1 MVSVDGN
8 VEELTLAIVSEA
20 RAEGKDLQA
29 QAEAKADA
37 IRQRAK
43 TEAEQESRR
52 VLARATEE
60 AERLRAQGLA
70 TARLKARALELKQR
84 EKTLESV
91 FTAVSRRL
99 PTVQQRKDYPEI
111 ARGLA
116 REAVS
121 QLHSGKVQLRVDEAT
136 RKVLTAGV
144 MDELS
149 KELQV
154 EISLGES
161 LEKGSGV
168 IAYTTD
174 GHLNFDNTLET
185 RLAQLQGSLRA
196 AVYHILAGEAK

>member
-20 RAEGKDLQA
+20 RAEGQDLQT
-29 QAEAKADA
+29 QARAKADA

-43 TEAEQESRR
+43 AEAEQESRR
-52 VLARATEE
+52 ILAKATEE

-84 EKTLESV
+84 EKLLETV
-91 FTAVSRRL
+91 FAAVSQRL
-99 PTVQQRKDYPEI
+99 PTIRQRKDYAEI

-121 QLHSGKVQLRVDEAT
+121 QLHSGKVELHADEAT
-136 RKVLTAGV
+136 RKALTGPVVA
-144 MDELS
+144 ELS
-149 KELQV
+149 GELQAEV
-154 EISLGES
+154 SLGES
-161 LEKGSGV
+161 LQKGTGV
-168 IAYTTD
+168 IAHTTD

-185 RLAQLQGSLRA
+185 RLARLQGSLRA

>member
-8 VEELTLAIVSEA
+8 VDELTLAIVSEA
-20 RAEGKDLQA
+20 RAEGQDLQTQA
-29 QAEAKADA
+29 QAKADA

-43 TEAEQESRR
+43 TEAEQESRHI
-52 VLARATEE
+52 LAKAAEE

-84 EKTLESV
+84 EKLLESV
-91 FTAVSRRL
+91 FAAVSQRL

-121 QLHSGKVQLRVDEAT
+121 QLHSGKVALRVDEAT
-136 RKVLTAGV
+136 RKALAAQVIA
-144 MDELS
+144 ELS
-149 KELQV
+149 RELQAEV
-154 EISLGES
+154 SLGES
-161 LEKGSGV
+161 LQKGSGV
-168 IAYTTD
+168 IAHTTD

-185 RLAQLQGSLRA
+185 RLARLQGNLRA